1 MMIKNGNSSFQII
14 TAQSSKKLP
23 KRFLMKANMIQMRK
37 ELSDKR
43 SWVNL
48 RPKEDQK
55 DFPTKISMLS
65 STINWPSS
73 NQEKSTHTSK
83 TCWALTM
90 RVWKLL
96 LKTRLSIQ
104 FLSTSSLTSRSLRF
118 KTRTSL
124 RTTKGTKQ
132 EEIHSQLSLMRSQ
145 RKTTSN
151 REKFTTTLVW
161 ASLSIVVTDDSYLIN
176 IINQS

>member
-1 MMIKNGNSSFQII
+1 
-14 TAQSSKKLP
+14 
-23 KRFLMKANMIQMRK
+23 
-37 ELSDKR
+37 
-43 SWVNL
+43 
-48 RPKEDQK
+48 
-55 DFPTKISMLS
+55 
-65 STINWPSS
+65 
-73 NQEKSTHTSK
+73 
-83 TCWALTM
+83 
-90 RVWKLL
+90 